1 MNEPHVMK
9 TPIRQLLSRRD
20 VLSRLSIGL
29 PGLALASLLP
39 PLSGAEGSGPARYD
53 VLA

>member
-1 MNEPHVMK
+1 MIK

-39 PLSGAEGSGPARYD
+39 PFQARRLGARA
-53 VLA
+53 L

>member
-1 MNEPHVMK
+1 MSEPHVIN

-20 VLSRLSIGL
+20 ALSRLGIGL

-39 PLSGAEGSGPARYD
+39 SLPPPNLRPRT
-53 VLA
+53 L